1 MNELKKIELWTK
13 IILETTMVKIP
24 KSCCLGYSEA
34 ITTRERERDIERE
47 IGQTASQ
54 RGMDGCNIEE
64 FPVIWRFNLIQAM
77 YTESKFTI
85 KLVGAIKGWIV
96 YRSITT
102 LSQSTSEVI
111 YKLISYAVSY
121 LIWCWYIILLK
132 TILNSWFFVLFCK
145 FSIPTIFLCK

>member
-1 MNELKKIELWTK
+1 MLRTVKYEWIEENWALNKNNIGNNHGENPKIL
-13 IILETTMVKIP
+13 L
-24 KSCCLGYSEA
+24 LGLQWSNNNK
-34 ITTRERERDIERE
+34 RERERYIERE

-111 YKLISYAVSY
+111 YKLISYAVSD
-121 LIWCWYIILLK
+121 
-132 TILNSWFFVLFCK
+132 
-145 FSIPTIFLCK
+145 

>member
-34 ITTRERERDIERE
+34 ITTRERERYIERE

-64 FPVIWRFNLIQAM
+64 FPVIWRFNLIQC
-77 YTESKFTI
+77 T
-85 KLVGAIKGWIV
+85 
-96 YRSITT
+96 
-102 LSQSTSEVI
+102 
-111 YKLISYAVSY
+111 
-121 LIWCWYIILLK
+121 
-132 TILNSWFFVLFCK
+132 
-145 FSIPTIFLCK
+145 